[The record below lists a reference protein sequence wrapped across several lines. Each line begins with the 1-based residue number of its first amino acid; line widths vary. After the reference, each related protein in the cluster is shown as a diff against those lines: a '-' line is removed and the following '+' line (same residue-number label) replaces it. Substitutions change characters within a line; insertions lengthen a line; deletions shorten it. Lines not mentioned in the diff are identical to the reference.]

1 MDLSFYCYVIKKIE
15 TYKVNCFVSIAPNY
29 TFVHEATDAP
39 RISFYDYIVIGGGT
53 TGIPVAATL
62 SANAS
67 VLLLERGGSPY
78 NNINVT
84 RQANFGTY
92 FFDTSPDS
100 PSQRFVVEGVI
111 NARPRVLGGG
121 TSINAGFYSRGEEQF
136 LIEAG
141 LTDADLIEESYQ
153 FAESVMVFPPVLGG
167 WQTAL
172 RASLVEAGVTP
183 DNGYTFEHL
192 VGTKTSGIIFDPNG
206 TRHTAADLL
215 QYANP
220 EGLSVLLHASVHKIL
235 FKTKAG
241 ESTPVAFGVAFE
253 DSFGNMHRAFLKGG
267 EKDEIILSAGALGSP
282 QLLMLSGIGPREQ
295 LEALK
300 IKVVLDQ
307 PLVGKN
313 MSDNPLNGF
322 FVPAL
327 VEVEPS
333 LVQNVGITDFGSYI
347 EESGGVNLL
356 LADISTYLGYDY
368 RRGGFIYEKTNGPV
382 SMGELKIENRD
393 PADNPNVTFNYF
405 SAPEDLEKCVNGLQI
420 ILRAIETEAFAN
432 YKYPNMTAQDI
443 LDLNAQLPY
452 NQNPNN
458 LTFSSFEQYCKDSV
472 TTIWHYHGGCQVGRV
487 VDNEHKVIGVDGLR
501 VMDGS
506 TFLNSPGTNP
516 QASLMMLGRY
526 MGVTMLAQRFAVEKA
541 YADM

>member
-1 MDLSFYCYVIKKIE
+1 M
-15 TYKVNCFVSIAPNY
+15 
-29 TFVHEATDAP
+29 HEATDAP

-53 TGIPVAATL
+53 TGIPVATTL

-78 NNINVT
+78 DNINVT
-84 RQANFGTY
+84 RVENFGTY
-92 FFDTSPDS
+92 FFDTTLNS
-100 PSQRFVVEGVI
+100 PSQRFVVEGVV

-121 TSINAGFYSRGEEQF
+121 TAINAGFYSRGEEKF
-136 LIEAG
+136 TIEAG

-153 FAESVMVFPPVLGG
+153 LAESVMVFEPVLGG
-167 WQTAL
+167 WQRAL
-172 RASLVEAGVTP
+172 RASLVDAGVVP

-192 VGTKTSGIIFDPNG
+192 VGTKTGGTIFDPNG

-215 QYANP
+215 QFANP
-220 EGLSVLLHASVHKIL
+220 EGITVLLHASVHKII

-241 ESTPVAFGVAFE
+241 ESTPVAIGVAFE

-313 MSDNPLNGF
+313 MSDNPLTGF
-322 FVPAL
+322 FIPAL
-327 VEVEPS
+327 VDVEAS
-333 LVQNVGITDFGSYI
+333 LVQNVGITDFGTYI
-347 EESGGVNLL
+347 EESGGINLL
-356 LADISTYLGYDY
+356 LADISAYQGYDY
-368 RRGGFIYEKTNGPV
+368 RKGGFIYGKTDGPV
-382 SMGELKIENRD
+382 SMGELRIENRD

-405 SAPEDLEKCVNGLQI
+405 SAPEDIEKCVGGLQV
-420 ILRAIETEAFAN
+420 ILTAIQTEAFAN
-432 YKYPNMTAQDI
+432 YKYPNMTTQDI
-443 LDLNAQLPY
+443 LDLNAKLSY
-452 NQNPNN
+452 NLNPHN
-458 LTFSSFEQYCKDSV
+458 LTFSTFEQYCKDSK

-487 VDNEHKVIGVDGLR
+487 VDTEYKVIGVDGLR

-541 YADM
+541 HADM